1 MVHSFIPQTRIR
13 RGICKPLHLVSRVV
27 YGQKYTTG
35 QQEQR
40 ELFPQAILYLA
51 LWKLE
56 NCEPTFDEDCAGM
69 RILCILN
76 ESVLLFS
83 KNMLTHYTSIAQNI
97 RGQALN
103 RIHSLASTCKNKTLH
118 VPSLGPSQ
126 SNYLPSTRETKNS
139 EGVISKL
146 LS

>member
-1 MVHSFIPQTRIR
+1 MVRNTQ
-13 RGICKPLHLVSRVV
+13 LVGKNKDSCS
-27 YGQKYTTG
+27 
-35 QQEQR
+35 
-40 ELFPQAILYLA
+40 PQAIVYLGH
-51 LWKLE
+51 WKLE

-69 RILCILN
+69 RILCIFN

-126 SNYLPSTRETKNS
+126 SNYLPSTRETKIVWVS
-139 EGVISKL
+139 IQSYSHEST
-146 LS
+146 